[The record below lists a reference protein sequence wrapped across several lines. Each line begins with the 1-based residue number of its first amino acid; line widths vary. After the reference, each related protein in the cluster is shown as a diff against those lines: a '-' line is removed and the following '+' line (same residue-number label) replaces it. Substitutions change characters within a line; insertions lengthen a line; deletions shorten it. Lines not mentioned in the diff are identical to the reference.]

1 MEDNYSIVND
11 IETLLKPEEK
21 NINNY
26 KKEDFYCDYSF
37 LLKLRLI
44 TYFIC
49 MILILFMLLI
59 RILFFLL
66 IME

>member
-1 MEDNYSIVND
+1 MEENYSIIDD
-11 IETLLKPEEK
+11 IEFSLEPEEK

-26 KKEDFYCDYSF
+26 KKEIFCYDYSF

-49 MILILFMLLI
+49 IILILFMLLI